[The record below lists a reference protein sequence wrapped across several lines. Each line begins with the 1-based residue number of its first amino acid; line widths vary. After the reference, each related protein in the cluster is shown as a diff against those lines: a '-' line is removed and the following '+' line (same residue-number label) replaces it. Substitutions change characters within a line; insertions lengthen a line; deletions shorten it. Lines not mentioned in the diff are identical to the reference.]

1 MGERAASHLR
11 RLAGNAGLEIDVE
24 ARQVESSRPGMHVT
38 VWAEYERVAEA
49 TDQVR
54 LTTQQQRAA
63 TEQVV
68 QAMGQANEASR
79 QVSVTTQE
87 VAGGSEA
94 LTLLAASLEASA
106 AATAARL

>member
-1 MGERAASHLR
+1 MAMEKGAKQMSV
-11 RLAGNAGLEIDVE
+11 GLDLLD
-24 ARQVESSRPGMHVT
+24 
-38 VWAEYERVAEA
+38 RVAEA

-79 QVSVTTQE
+79 QVSLTTQE
-87 VAGGSEA
+87 VASGSRGADAARRRPGGRRPS
-94 LTLLAASLEASA
+94 T
-106 AATAARL
+106 TAARL